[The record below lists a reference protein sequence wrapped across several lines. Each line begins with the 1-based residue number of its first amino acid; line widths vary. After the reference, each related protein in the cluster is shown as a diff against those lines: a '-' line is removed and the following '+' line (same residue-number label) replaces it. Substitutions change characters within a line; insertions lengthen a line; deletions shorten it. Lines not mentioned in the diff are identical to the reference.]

1 MCVRE
6 RVCLYVCDRE
16 AVELVMATETTM
28 QGEEERGYV
37 RREEV
42 EGEG

>member
-16 AVELVMATETTM
+16 AVELVMGTETTM
-28 QGEEERGYV
+28 QGEDERGYV
-37 RREEV
+37 RREDG